1 MEQES
6 LRFAVSPDALQNRDP
21 ILAVIKGSAVNNDG
35 QRKVGYLAP
44 SVDGHA
50 DVVKE
55 ALAVAGLSA
64 RDLQLLEAHGTGTSV
79 GDPIEVAALTQAF
92 RVSTSDLGFCHL
104 VSTKPNIGHLDTA
117 AGVAS
122 LIKVIQAM
130 RHRILPPLANHTA
143 PSPLLD
149 IERTPFLIS
158 ADPLPWPDDAPRRA
172 GVSSLG
178 VGGTNAHVVVEEAP
192 LPPPTPAARPEQ
204 LLALSAVDGATLD
217 LTARRLAD
225 ALEAEPGINLADVAH
240 TLAVGRRA
248 MPHRR
253 VVAATDTAN
262 AIEVLRHGD
271 RNRVASAVASND
283 AHRVAFLFPGGGAHY
298 PGMAAALDDRFD
310 VFHEVMEDGLRRLR
324 ERHGLDLAPLLRADA
339 SSQALRKTT
348 ASLPAVFLTSVA
360 LARQWM
366 AWGVTPSAFVGHSL
380 GEYTAAHLAGV
391 LTLDGALDLIVAR
404 ATLIDTVS
412 GVGAAM
418 LAVPLPVDEVQP
430 LLPPSLSVAT
440 INADDECVIA
450 GPLEDIEILAKQV
463 STDEIQPTL
472 LPINAA
478 GHSSLLDPILPDFL
492 EHVRRIELLPPQIPY
507 LSNLSG
513 TWITPEQA
521 TDPQYWVDHLRRT
534 VRFSDCLRAA
544 LADGPLVMLEM
555 GPGHSLSSYAR
566 RQEVKPLAAI
576 PVLRH
581 PNQEVDDTA
590 AVLLAAGRAWA
601 VGIDLDVD
609 RFAGL
614 NRRLLRLPGYPFRRE
629 HHWIEPGEGRV
640 AAATA
645 PARSAASAE
654 ARRITNLTDAFWA
667 PTWSEQARTAPTT
680 RPAGTWLVVAPSGD
694 ALGHRAGPSAD
705 LARRRRGADR
715 HVRRSSPHR

>member
-1 MEQES
+1 M
-6 LRFAVSPDALQNRDP
+6 
-21 ILAVIKGSAVNNDG
+21 IKGSAVNNDG

-158 ADPLPWPDDAPRRA
+158 ADPLPWPDDVPRRA

-178 VGGTNAHVVVEEAP
+178 VGGTNADVVVEEAP

-654 ARRITNLTDAFWA
+654 PRRITNLTDAFWA
-667 PTWSEQARTAPTT
+667 PTWSEQARMRRPR
-680 RPAGTWLVVAPSGD
+680 RPAG
-694 ALGHRAGPSAD
+694 
-705 LARRRRGADR
+705 RG
-715 HVRRSSPHR
+715 